1 MQDRKFRILKNN
13 RPPIIRYILVSIG
26 MVTLVFIM
34 LFANFANEVHNRN
47 TLNEVYA
54 RMIEESVTRTLE
66 SVENS
71 LFPLLMELNEEEGAA
86 VSLHQLEKKIKNLT
100 FFAPHIRQ
108 LIVLK
113 NDITVYDTNRSAKGV
128 ADISKIDFPERKN
141 NHFSVS
147 LTIGKTIPGRFLPI
161 EGESVK
167 INNHRQ
173 LIPVKLERQF
183 LNRIG
188 AFSFVVAL
196 NASHIERMFQRLD
209 LNQLDGFNLLGLD
222 GSPMLLGH
230 NNYDQDFINTTLDNL
245 VQEGRDEISQ
255 VAHSYKIPVR
265 HAAIRLSS
273 KYPLAVVI
281 SSEYEETAA
290 VWFSDNRQLI
300 YTLCSATLLIVIA
313 IFLLFMD
320 YHRNRRLRKEVQ
332 LLSTAVHQSPVTI
345 LITDK
350 HGTIEYANTAL
361 KDVYG
366 YDQEDWVGH
375 TPAILKSGLTDEK
388 LYNALWAH
396 VRKGEPWQGE
406 FINKTKS
413 GRLVPT
419 TTAVSPVIDEDGN
432 FTHIVGIIADITA
445 QKQLQEK
452 AQEASRQARKANE
465 AKSSFLAT
473 MSHELRTP
481 MTGIRGI
488 INLLR
493 TQTVSPEETKNL
505 LEDLDKS
512 SNALLLLLNDILDL
526 SKIEAGKLQI
536 ESRPCNPAEIV
547 QTVLHLFKDTAEN
560 KHIAL
565 TTNADEFME
574 EWVLC
579 DTLRLRQIISNLLS
593 NAVKFTEVGQVDA
606 HVSVTA
612 QTDETSLVTIEIV
625 DTGIGMTPEQ
635 IKTIFEPFTQADS
648 STTRKYGG
656 TGLGLTITKQL
667 CELLGGTMSLESQ
680 HGVGTT
686 FTLSLPLPRTTP
698 PATEKDDQST
708 LQSLTILLAEDN
720 PINRKVLTTTLSQK
734 GNDVDSAEN
743 GKVAVS
749 HAAQKRYDLI
759 LMDMQMPEMDGMDAT
774 KIIRASSPYNQTTP
788 IIALTADAFPEHH
801 KRFKELGI
809 NDVITKPV
817 KWDTFEATIKPHLK

>member
-1 MQDRKFRILKNN
+1 MQDQKFRILKSN

-26 MVTLVFIM
+26 IVALALAM
-34 LFANFANEVHNRN
+34 LFANFANEVRNRN
-47 TLNEVYA
+47 TLNDVYA
-54 RMIEESVTRTLE
+54 RMIEESITRTLE

-71 LFPLLMELNEEEGAA
+71 LFPILMELNEDENSP
-86 VSLHQLEKKIKNLT
+86 VNLHLLEKKIRNLI

-113 NDITVYDTNRSAKGV
+113 NNIAVYDTNRTAKGV
-128 ADISKIDFPERKN
+128 PDLSHLDFPERKN
-141 NHFSVS
+141 NHYSVS
-147 LTIGKTIPGRFLPI
+147 LTIGKTTQGRFLPI
-161 EGESVK
+161 EGEDIPTNS
-167 INNHRQ
+167 HRQ

-188 AFSFVVAL
+188 AYSFIVAL

-209 LNQLDGFNLLGLD
+209 LNQLDGYNLLALD
-222 GSPMLLGH
+222 GTSMLLGEH
-230 NNYDQDFINTTLDNL
+230 HYEEAFIQSTLEKVL
-245 VQEGRDEISQ
+245 QQGRDEITA
-255 VAHSYKIPVR
+255 VDYSYKIPMR

-281 SSEYEETAA
+281 ASEHHETAA
-290 VWFSDNRQLI
+290 VWFDDNRQLI
-300 YTLCSATLLIVIA
+300 FALCSATLLIVA
-313 IFLLFMD
+313 AAFFLLMD

-366 YDQEDWVGH
+366 YDPEDWIGR
-375 TPAILKSGLTDEK
+375 TPAILKSGLSDEK
-388 LYNALWAH
+388 LYNTLWSH
-396 VRKGEPWQGE
+396 VRKGMPWQGE

-413 GRLVPT
+413 GKLVPT

-465 AKSSFLAT
+465 AKSNFLAT

-493 TQTVSPEETKNL
+493 TQDVGPQETKNF

-536 ESRPCNPAEIV
+536 ESRPCNPAEIIK
-547 QTVLHLFKDTAEN
+547 TVLHLFKDAADTKN
-560 KHIAL
+560 IVL
-565 TTNADEFME
+565 TTNADTCKD

-579 DTLRLRQIISNLLS
+579 DTLRLRQIVSNLLS

-606 HVSVTA
+606 HMEVVHKN
-612 QTDETSLVTIEIV
+612 DKTSLISIQII
-625 DTGIGMTPEQ
+625 DTGIGMTPDQ
-635 IKTIFEPFTQADS
+635 TKNIFEPFTQADS

-667 CELLGGTMSLESQ
+667 CELLGGTISLESQ

-686 FTLSLPLPRTTP
+686 FSVSIPLPTASA
-698 PATEKDDQST
+698 PAAEENDQST
-708 LQSLTILLAEDN
+708 LRALNILLAEDN
-720 PINRKVLTTTLSQK
+720 AINRKVLSTTLRQK
-734 GNDVDSAEN
+734 GNTVDSAEN

-749 HAAQKRYDLI
+749 HAAQRRYDLI

-774 KIIRASSPYNQTTP
+774 KVIRASSPYNQNTP

-817 KWDTFEATIKPHLK
+817 KWDTFESTIKRHLK